1 MSKYLFVVCLLFSSV
16 MALAQAKKI
25 TISGKVTDA
34 NDGKMLANIF
44 VQVVGTETYAITH
57 NDGSFKLQGQSVGKT
72 ILVFSQLGKKTL
84 QQTYVFGGDTLINV
98 RMETLSLALKE
109 VAIVAK
115 SRKIGSSSIIDK
127 TAIKHTQPTSLADAL
142 QLLPGQL
149 ALNPDLSNAQQI
161 NLRQVPSNSD
171 AARANALGT
180 AIVLDGIPYANNA
193 NLQTNVNILNSPA
206 GSLPSFSSVAGRG
219 SDLRQIP
226 ADQIESIEVIRGIPS
241 AKYGDLTAGA
251 ILVSTRA
258 GVFKPQFTT
267 RFNPNLF
274 EQSVGFGTKL
284 KGKAGIITFDNNL
297 SYSEE
302 DPRNRLSQY
311 TRFTTQ
317 LTWSRPWFKQ
327 DQFFTT
333 NRFAFFNT
341 LDNSKQDPNDLRY
354 QRKIYSKDQGF
365 RWSSNG
371 KLNTKGKW
379 FSAAQYDIGVT
390 YSEQKSFV
398 QELITR
404 DLFPVTNATTTITQ
418 VGRYGESEYL
428 SVVNTQGK
436 PLSLYGRL
444 EGTIFKKVKQK
455 EAADQL
461 ANQLLIGLEYR
472 HDGNNGSGRQ
482 FDPTRPPRQNYSM
495 GDRPRSYADIPAL
508 NQLSYYVE
516 NRLNGYVFGRAFN
529 LNTGLRLDNI
539 QPESPFKGKFG
550 NVLAPRLN
558 LSIETIKNLRLKA
571 GYGITAKAPTL
582 SYLYPGNRYYDL
594 VNYNYY
600 ATNPAERLVVIST
613 VVFDTKNENLK
624 SYQARK
630 MELGLDYDHNGFLGY
645 ITGFREITTGAF
657 GTDRNIRLIH
667 VVKYE
672 GSSFPTGQPPIL
684 NPIPVRYD
692 PFFAAIDISNNNRRI
707 VNTGMEFQ
715 FDTPPIESI
724 STSFSFNGAY
734 IKTLSYDD
742 GYSVD
747 ADRAVFTSTTPSRV
761 PIFLSGF
768 GNEGKRFNTSLRF
781 ITRIPKLRFLVSG
794 LVQTIWVDANQNINL
809 SPYAVGYID
818 NTGKIIHLNKQEAQL
833 DQYKDLR
840 RSLSSTLQNV
850 DQPPPAWL
858 FNLRITKEF
867 KNNSGLSFYINNV
880 LSDRGQYFNSRTQ
893 SYVKRNQNLFFG
905 AEFTINL

>member
-1 MSKYLFVVCLLFSSV
+1 MHKYLFVLSLLLSPL
-16 MALAQAKKI
+16 MALSQGKKI
-25 TISGKVTDA
+25 TIKGTVSDA
-34 NDGKMLANIF
+34 IDGKAVANVF
-44 VQVVGTETYAITH
+44 VQVLGAETYAISH
-57 NDGSFKLQGQSVGKT
+57 DNGQFKLEGQTIGKT
-72 ILVFSQLGKKTL
+72 TLVFSQLGKKTL
-84 QQTYVFGGDTLINV
+84 QQTYVFKTDTSIKV
-98 RMETLSLALKE
+98 SIEALSLALKE

-115 SRKIGSSSIIDK
+115 NRKTGSSSIIDK

-180 AIVLDGIPYANNA
+180 AVVLDGIPYSNNA
-193 NLQTNVNILNSPA
+193 NLQTNVNILNSSPGA
-206 GSLPSFSSVAGRG
+206 LPSFSSVAGRG
-219 SDLRQIP
+219 NDLRQIP

-241 AKYGDLTAGA
+241 AKYGDLTTGA
-251 ILVSTRA
+251 ILVNTRA

-267 RFNPNLF
+267 RMNPNLF
-274 EQSVGFGTKL
+274 EQSIGFGTKL
-284 KGKAGIITFDNNL
+284 KNAGIFSFDGNL

-311 TRFTTQ
+311 TRLTSQVTWSKPWLQDKLFTT
-317 LTWSRPWFKQ
+317 T
-327 DQFFTT
+327 
-333 NRFAFFNT
+333 RFAFFNT
-341 LDNSKQDPNDLRY
+341 LDRNKQNPNDLRY
-354 QRKIYSKDQGF
+354 QRKISSRDQGF

-371 KLNTKGKW
+371 KLNTNNSW
-379 FSAAQYDIGVT
+379 FSAAQYDVGIT
-390 YSEQKSFV
+390 YSEQKSYV

-404 DLFPVTNATTTITQ
+404 DLFPVSDALVPMTK

-428 SVVNTQGK
+428 SMVNTEGK

-444 EGTIFKKVKQK
+444 EGTIFKKTKN
-455 EAADQL
+455 ANDNL
-461 ANQLLIGLEYR
+461 ANQLLLGLEYR
-472 HDGNNGSGRQ
+472 QDGNKGSGRQ

-508 NQLSYYVE
+508 NQLAYYLE
-516 NRLNGYVFGRAFN
+516 NRLNGTVFGKEFN
-529 LNTGLRLDNI
+529 LHTGLRFDNI
-539 QPESPFKGKFG
+539 QPEGLFKGKFG
-550 NVLAPRLN
+550 QVLAPRLN
-558 LSIETIKNLRLKA
+558 LAVETFKHLRVKA

-613 VVFDTKNENLK
+613 MVFDTKNEQLR
-624 SYQARK
+624 SYRAK
-630 MELGLDYDHNGFLGY
+630 KLEFGLDYDHNGFIAYL
-645 ITGFREITTGAF
+645 TGFREVTTGAF
-657 GTDRNIRLIH
+657 GTDRNIQLIN
-667 VVKYE
+667 VAKYE
-672 GSSFPTGQPPIL
+672 ASSFPKGQAPIL
-684 NPIPVRYD
+684 QSVPVRYD

-715 FDTPPIESI
+715 FDSPTLPSL

-742 GYSVD
+742 GNAVD
-747 ADRAVFTSTTPSRV
+747 ADRAVFTSSTPSRV
-761 PIFLSGF
+761 PIYYSGF

-794 LVQTIWVDANQNINL
+794 LIQTVWTDQNQSINL
-809 SPYAVGYID
+809 SPYPIGYVD
-818 NTGKIIHLNKQEAQL
+818 NTGKTVYLSQEEAQSEA
-833 DQYKDLR
+833 YKDLR

-850 DQPPPAWL
+850 DQAPPLWL
-858 FNLRITKEF
+858 FNIRITKEF

-880 LSDRGQYFNSRTQ
+880 LSDRGQYFNTRSQ
-893 SYVKRNQNLFFG
+893 SYVNRNQNLFFG

>member
-1 MSKYLFVVCLLFSSV
+1 MV
-16 MALAQAKKI
+16 LAQAKKI
-25 TISGKVTDA
+25 TISGKVTEA
-34 NDGKMLANIF
+34 NDGKALANVF
-44 VQVVGTETYAITH
+44 VQVVGTETYALTH
-57 NDGSFKLQGQSVGKT
+57 EDGSFKLLGQALGKT
-72 ILVFSQLGKKTL
+72 TLVFSQLGKKTL
-84 QQTYVFGGDTLINV
+84 QQNYVFVGDTLINIRLEV
-98 RMETLSLALKE
+98 LSLALKE
-109 VAIVAK
+109 VAVVAK
-115 SRKIGSSSIIDK
+115 NRKTGSSSVIDK
-127 TAIKHTQPTSLADAL
+127 SAIKHTQPTSLADAL

-180 AIVLDGIPYANNA
+180 AVVLDGIPFANNA

-206 GSLPSFSSVAGRG
+206 GALPSFSSVAGRG
-219 SDLRQIP
+219 NDLRQIP
-226 ADQIESIEVIRGIPS
+226 ADQIESIEVIRGVPS

-284 KGKAGIITFDNNL
+284 KGKAGILTFDNNV

-317 LTWSRPWFKQ
+317 LTWSKAWFKKE
-327 DQFFTT
+327 QFFTT
-333 NRFAFFNT
+333 NRLAFFNT
-341 LDNSKQDPNDLRY
+341 LDNNKQDPNDLRY

-365 RWSSNG
+365 RLSSNG
-371 KLNTKGKW
+371 KLNTTASW
-379 FSAAQYDIGVT
+379 FSAAQYDIGIS
-390 YSEQKSFV
+390 YSQQKSFV

-404 DLFPVTNATTTITQ
+404 DLFPVSDATTPITQ
-418 VGRYGESEYL
+418 IGRYGESEYL
-428 SVVNTQGK
+428 STVNTQGK

-455 EAADQL
+455 NSDDNL
-461 ANQLLIGLEYR
+461 ATQLLVGLEYR

-508 NQLSYYVE
+508 NQLSYYLE
-516 NRLNGYVFGRAFN
+516 NRLNGHIFGKEFN
-529 LNTGLRLDNI
+529 LNTGLRFDNI
-539 QPESPFKGKFG
+539 QPENPFKGQFG
-550 NVLAPRLN
+550 NILAPRLN
-558 LSIETIKNLRLKA
+558 FAIETIKNLRLKA

-600 ATNPAERLVVIST
+600 ASNPAERLVVIST
-613 VVFDTKNENLK
+613 MVFDTKNENLK
-624 SYQARK
+624 SYQAKK
-630 MELGLDYDHNGFLGY
+630 MELGFDYDHHGFLGY

-657 GTDRNIRLIH
+657 GTDRNIQLIN
-667 VVKYE
+667 VAKYE
-672 GSSFPTGQPPIL
+672 ASSFPSGQPPVL
-684 NPIPVRYD
+684 NPVPVRYD
-692 PFFAAIDISNNNRRI
+692 PFFAAFDVSNNNRRI

-715 FDTPPIESI
+715 FDTPPIDLI

-742 GYSVD
+742 GNVVD
-747 ADRAVFTSTTPSRV
+747 ADLAVFTSITPSRV
-761 PIFLSGF
+761 PIFRSGF

-781 ITRIPKLRFLVSG
+781 ITRIPKLRFLISG
-794 LVQTIWVDANQNINL
+794 LVQTIWVNSNQNINL
-809 SPYAVGYID
+809 SPFPVGYVD
-818 NTGKIIHLNKQEAQL
+818 NTGKVVELNEQEAQL

-840 RSLSSTLQNV
+840 RALSSTLQNV
-850 DQPPPAWL
+850 DQPPPLWL

-867 KNNSGLSFYINNV
+867 KNNNSLSFYINNV

-893 SYVKRNQNLFFG
+893 AYVNRNQNLFFG
-905 AEFTINL
+905 AEFTINF